1 MSLFLPRL
9 TLLVAGLAPAP
20 QETAPGPEPT
30 ASPVEQAAPGQE
42 PAPAPA
48 GDVPAAPERRVDALF
63 EGALV
68 GAVDG
73 QDFAET
79 PGYRR
84 LLELLS
90 HYDPEQLKL
99 QVEAPFDFH
108 AALADPDAWRG
119 RIASVRGIVGDLKAI
134 RLLQPI
140 GEQVD
145 TYRAWVVEADGSE
158 GVVVDFL
165 RAPPRLELRADVVDF
180 EGVFYRTLRYEN
192 VRGEMKDLPYLVA
205 REIRWLDPDV
215 APRSTKLDWFVKILI
230 GAAVTFLVVR
240 ILMSMRDRKGKDPSP
255 GAMSQ
260 HIRRRALAPLKPKP
274 KPPAP

>member
-9 TLLVAGLAPAP
+9 TLLLAGLAPAL
-20 QETAPGPEPT
+20 QEPAPGPEP
-30 ASPVEQAAPGQE
+30 SPAEQAAPGQV
-42 PAPAPA
+42 PAPA
-48 GDVPAAPERRVDALF
+48 GDAPPATERRVDALF

-119 RIASVRGIVGDLKAI
+119 RIASVRGMVADLKAI

-145 TYRAWVVEADGSE
+145 TYRIWVAESDASE

-165 RAPPRLELRADVVDF
+165 RPPPPLELRRDVVDV
-180 EGVFYRTLRYEN
+180 EAVFYRTLRYEN
-192 VRGEMKDLPYLVA
+192 VKGQMTELPYLIA
-205 REIRWLDPDV
+205 REVRWLDPEV

-240 ILMSMRDRKGKDPSP
+240 ILMSMRGQKAKDPSAA
-255 GAMSQ
+255 AMSQ
-260 HIRRRALAPLKPKP
+260 QIRRRALAPLKPKP